1 MSGSCKYEGC
11 TVDETGVCALE
22 RVPETCE
29 NRSGAGGSVLNV
41 QASTEGVSTAGAPGD
56 PVGAP
61 VLSRPL
67 ARSAFPSSR
76 PLGLEDL
83 NQLMSS
89 RYVNLVGI
97 LGDPESG
104 KTACLASLYLLVAN
118 AMLAGWSFADSRTL
132 TAFED
137 IARGARDWN
146 DGIPPDQMTVHTEL
160 SDDRQPGFLH
170 LRLVR
175 ESDGRPVDLALPD
188 VPGEWT
194 QALINS
200 AESERFGFLKSAEV
214 IWIVLDGRVL
224 ANRERRQGLIAR
236 VGQLVARLNTMLEQD
251 LPKLLLVVTH
261 RDRYVID
268 DAMTARLMGE
278 VERRGATAEI
288 VSIAP
293 FSDAPEVTQPGF
305 GIAGLIDSSLSRA
318 TQRADFWKSKPADAG
333 RFYLN
338 FRRAK

>member
-1 MSGSCKYEGC
+1 
-11 TVDETGVCALE
+11 
-22 RVPETCE
+22 
-29 NRSGAGGSVLNV
+29 
-41 QASTEGVSTAGAPGD
+41 
-56 PVGAP
+56 
-61 VLSRPL
+61 
-67 ARSAFPSSR
+67 
-76 PLGLEDL
+76 
-83 NQLMSS
+83 MSS